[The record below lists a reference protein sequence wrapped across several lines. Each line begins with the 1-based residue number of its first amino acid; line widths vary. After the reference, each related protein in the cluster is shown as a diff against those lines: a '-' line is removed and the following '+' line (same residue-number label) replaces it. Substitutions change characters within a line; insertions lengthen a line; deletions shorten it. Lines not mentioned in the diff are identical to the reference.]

1 MATQKHGKGK
11 GFLKSTAEE
20 AEIEARRDAARMLHG
35 MRGIVKLEDLYKLR
49 AKIVSNRRRYRQA
62 ADIHW
67 DASRRLDKLYH
78 NAPNPRTPEYDA
90 ELTRLFED
98 RREAEQLMNSI
109 RKEYYRLADEQEGL
123 LKQYNEQESLN
134 PPEDNDLMD

>member
-1 MATQKHGKGK
+1 MAKQDQGKGR
-11 GFLKSTAEE
+11 GFLESTTEDAM
-20 AEIEARRDAARMLHG
+20 IEARRDAARMLHG
-35 MRGIVKLEDLYKLR
+35 MKGIVKLEDLYKLR

-62 ADIHW
+62 SDMHW

-109 RKEYYRLADEQEGL
+109 RKEYYRLADEQERL